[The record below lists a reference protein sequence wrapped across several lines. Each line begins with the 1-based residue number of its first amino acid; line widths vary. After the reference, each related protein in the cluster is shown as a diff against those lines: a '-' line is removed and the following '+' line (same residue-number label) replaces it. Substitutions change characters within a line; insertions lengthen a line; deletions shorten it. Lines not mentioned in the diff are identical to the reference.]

1 VCDLVHL
8 KQEWKKENVVVVVVV
23 PIDARGCTQV
33 HPKII
38 SKTWS

>member
-8 KQEWKKENVVVVVVV
+8 KQEWKKENVVVVVV
-23 PIDARGCTQV
+23 PIDAHRSPQV
-33 HPKII
+33 PPKII